1 MTTMIEDTQ
10 LFCTFRSADHWFG
23 VPVGDVKEVT
33 TQTTCTRIPHA
44 PREVAG
50 YVNIRGHI
58 FMALDP
64 RSLLGLEA
72 TEAADKRLILFKPG
86 VGPSF
91 GLLVDEIGDIVAVDA
106 NQIENFGAGAHELSS
121 AASVHRADLITRI
134 CKLPAGLLVILEPRK
149 FVRLVEQSI
158 TASVSTM

>member
-1 MTTMIEDTQ
+1 MNESNQRYCI
-10 LFCTFRSADHWFG
+10 FRSADRWFG
-23 VPVGDVKEVT
+23 VPVQDVKEVT

-64 RSLLGLEA
+64 RWLLGFEA
-72 TEAADKRLILFKPG
+72 WPSTESHLIIFKPS

-91 GLLVDEIGDIVAVDA
+91 GLLVDEIGDIVSVDA
-106 NQIENFGAGAHELSS
+106 SQIEDFRASTHELS
-121 AASVHRADLITRI
+121 AGEPIGRVDLITKVCR
-134 CKLPAGLLVILEPRK
+134 LATGLLVILEPRK
-149 FVRLVEQSI
+149 FLRLVEQSI
-158 TASVSTM
+158 SAS

>member
-1 MTTMIEDTQ
+1 MTIMIANTQ

-64 RSLLGLEA
+64 RALLGLDASA
-72 TEAADKRLILFKPG
+72 TAENRLILFKPG

-91 GLLVDEIGDIVAVDA
+91 GLLVDEIGDIVAADA
-106 NQIENFGAGAHELSS
+106 HQIEKFGAGAHDPP
-121 AASVHRADLITRI
+121 AATSVDRADLITRV
-134 CKLPAGLLVILEPRK
+134 CRLPAGLLVILDPRK
-149 FVRLVEQSI
+149 FVRLVDQSL
-158 TASVSTM
+158 TASG

>member
-1 MTTMIEDTQ
+1 MITIIENNQ

-64 RSLLGLEA
+64 RLLLGLEA
-72 TEAADKRLILFKPG
+72 RATKENRLILFKPG

-91 GLLVDEIGDIVAVDA
+91 GLLVDEIGDIVAVNA
-106 NQIENFGAGAHELSS
+106 NQIENFGAGADELSA
-121 AASVHRADLITRI
+121 AASVNRADLISRI
-134 CKLPAGLLVILEPRK
+134 CKLPAGLMVILEPRN
-149 FVRLVEQSI
+149 FVRIVEQSI
-158 TASVSTM
+158 TASV

>member
-1 MTTMIEDTQ
+1 MIENDR

-23 VPVGDVKEVT
+23 VPVQDVKEVT

-64 RSLLGLEA
+64 RALLGLDAAA
-72 TEAADKRLILFKPG
+72 TAENRLILFKPT

-106 NQIENFGAGAHELSS
+106 NQIEDFATVAHEPS
-121 AASVHRADLITRI
+121 AGKSIDRVDLITRV

-149 FVRLVEQSI
+149 FLRLVDQSI
-158 TASVSTM
+158 TASG

>member
-44 PREVAG
+44 PLGVAG

-58 FMALDP
+58 FMAIDP
-64 RSLLGLEA
+64 HSLLGLEA
-72 TEAADKRLILFKPG
+72 KGAIEKRLILFKPG

-91 GLLVDEIGDIVAVDA
+91 GLLVDEIGEIVAVNA
-106 NQIENFGAGAHELSS
+106 NPIENFGAGAHKLS
-121 AASVHRADLITRI
+121 AAEPVDRADLITRV
-134 CKLPAGLLVILEPRK
+134 CKLPAGLLVILEPRN
-149 FVRLVEQSI
+149 FIRLVEQSTI
-158 TASVSTM
+158 ASV

>member
-1 MTTMIEDTQ
+1 MTTMIENML

-44 PREVAG
+44 PLGVAG

-64 RSLLGLEA
+64 RALLGLEA
-72 TEAADKRLILFKPG
+72 KTATEKRLILFKPG

-91 GLLVDEIGDIVAVDA
+91 GLLVDEVGEIVAVDK
-106 NQIENFGAGAHELSS
+106 NQIENFGVGAHEL
-121 AASVHRADLITRI
+121 AASASVDRANLISQVCR
-134 CKLPAGLLVILEPRK
+134 LPAGLLVILEPRN
-149 FVRLVEQSI
+149 FVRLIEQSI
-158 TASVSTM
+158 SATV

>member
-1 MTTMIEDTQ
+1 MTTLIENTQ

-23 VPVGDVKEVT
+23 VPIEDVKEVT

-72 TEAADKRLILFKPG
+72 RAPAENRLILFKPG

-91 GLLVDEIGDIVAVDA
+91 GLLVDEIGDIVTVDA
-106 NQIENFGAGAHELSS
+106 NQIEDFGANAHVTS
-121 AASVHRADLITRI
+121 AGASVDCADLITRV

-158 TASVSTM
+158 TASG

>member
-1 MTTMIEDTQ
+1 MIENTQ

-23 VPVGDVKEVT
+23 VPVQDVKEVT
-33 TQTTCTRIPHA
+33 AQTTCTRIPHV

-72 TEAADKRLILFKPG
+72 TLTPENRLILFKPS

-91 GLLVDEIGDIVAVDA
+91 GLLVDEIGDIVAVEPDR
-106 NQIENFGAGAHELSS
+106 IEDIGAGAHQP
-121 AASVHRADLITRI
+121 AAGTFVDRVDLITRV
-134 CKLPAGLLVILEPRK
+134 CKMPVGLLVILEPRK

-158 TASVSTM
+158 TASG

>member
-1 MTTMIEDTQ
+1 MIENNQ
-10 LFCTFRSADHWFG
+10 LFCTFRSADRWFG

-72 TEAADKRLILFKPG
+72 RATAENRLIIFKPS

-106 NQIENFGAGAHELSS
+106 NQIEDFRAGAHEPSAGSVRRPRGLDHPGLQ
-121 AASVHRADLITRI
+121 AASRA
-134 CKLPAGLLVILEPRK
+134 AGDPRTSE
-149 FVRLVEQSI
+149 VL
-158 TASVSTM
+158 TAR

>member
-1 MTTMIEDTQ
+1 MTTTVENPP

-23 VPVGDVKEVT
+23 VPVEDVKEIT

-64 RSLLGLEA
+64 RALGPRGDGDRGESP
-72 TEAADKRLILFKPG
+72 DRLQAGSRPVIRP
-86 VGPSF
+86 PRR
-91 GLLVDEIGDIVAVDA
+91 GDW
-106 NQIENFGAGAHELSS
+106 
-121 AASVHRADLITRI
+121 
-134 CKLPAGLLVILEPRK
+134 
-149 FVRLVEQSI
+149 
-158 TASVSTM
+158 

>member
-1 MTTMIEDTQ
+1 MITMIEHNQ

-33 TQTTCTRIPHA
+33 TQTICTRIPHA

-72 TEAADKRLILFKPG
+72 GEAAEKRLILFKPC

-91 GLLVDEIGDIVAVDA
+91 GLMVDEIGDIVAVNA
-106 NQIENFGAGAHELSS
+106 NQIETFRAGAHELSA
-121 AASVHRADLITRI
+121 AASVDRVDLITRV
-134 CKLPAGLLVILEPRK
+134 CRLPAGLLVILEPRN
-149 FVRLVEQSI
+149 FIRIVEQSI
-158 TASVSTM
+158 AASV

>member
-1 MTTMIEDTQ
+1 MTTTIENTQ

-33 TQTTCTRIPHA
+33 TQTICTRIPHA
-44 PREVAG
+44 PLGVAG

-64 RSLLGLEA
+64 RSLLGLEVKTA
-72 TEAADKRLILFKPG
+72 TEKRLILFKPG

-91 GLLVDEIGDIVAVDA
+91 GLLADEIGDIVAVNA
-106 NQIENFGAGAHELSS
+106 NQIENFGAHAHELS
-121 AASVHRADLITRI
+121 AAESVDRANLITQVCR
-134 CKLPAGLLVILEPRK
+134 LPAGLLVILEPRN
-149 FVRLVEQSI
+149 FVRLIEQSI
-158 TASVSTM
+158 TSSV

>member
-1 MTTMIEDTQ
+1 MTTMIDNAQ

-33 TQTTCTRIPHA
+33 TQTTCTWIPHA

-72 TEAADKRLILFKPG
+72 RATAESRLILFKPA

-91 GLLVDEIGDIVAVDA
+91 GLLVDEIGDIVAVNA
-106 NQIENFGAGAHELSS
+106 NQVEGFGAGAHEP
-121 AASVHRADLITRI
+121 AAMAAVDRLDLITGV
-134 CKLPAGLLVILEPRK
+134 CKLPAGLLVILEPRR

-158 TASVSTM
+158 TSSG

>member
-1 MTTMIEDTQ
+1 MIENTQ
-10 LFCTFRSADHWFG
+10 LFCMFRSADHWFG
-23 VPVGDVKEVT
+23 VPVEDVKEVT

-58 FMALDP
+58 FMALDS
-64 RSLLGLEA
+64 RSLLKLEA
-72 TEAADKRLILFKPG
+72 RPAEENRLILFKPG

-106 NQIENFGAGAHELSS
+106 NQIEDFGTGAVEPSAGAF
-121 AASVHRADLITRI
+121 VDRAEMITRV
-134 CKLPAGLLVILEPRK
+134 CKRREGLLAILDPRK
-149 FVRLVEQSI
+149 FLRVVDQSI
-158 TASVSTM
+158 TAPG

>member
-1 MTTMIEDTQ
+1 MTTMIENNQ
-10 LFCTFRSADHWFG
+10 LFCMFRSADQWFG
-23 VPVGDVKEVT
+23 VPVQDVKEVT

-64 RSLLGLEA
+64 RALLGLDASA
-72 TEAADKRLILFKPG
+72 TAENRLILFKPG

-121 AASVHRADLITRI
+121 AASVHRSDLITRI
-134 CKLPAGLLVILEPRK
+134 CKLPAGLLVILEPRN
-149 FVRLVEQSI
+149 FVRIVEQSI
-158 TASVSTM
+158 TASA

>member
-1 MTTMIEDTQ
+1 MTTTIKDTQ
-10 LFCTFRSADHWFG
+10 LFCTFRSADHWLG

-44 PREVAG
+44 PLAVAG

-58 FMALDP
+58 LMAIDP
-64 RSLLGLEA
+64 HLLLGLEA
-72 TEAADKRLILFKPG
+72 KTATEKRLILFKPG

-91 GLLVDEIGDIVAVDA
+91 GLMVDEIGDIVAVDA
-106 NQIENFGAGAHELSS
+106 NQIENFGAGAHEL
-121 AASVHRADLITRI
+121 AASASVDRANLITRV
-134 CKLPAGLLVILEPRK
+134 CRLPAGLLVILEPRN

-158 TASVSTM
+158 TASV

>member
-1 MTTMIEDTQ
+1 MATMIENNQ

-44 PREVAG
+44 PRGVAG

-64 RSLLGLEA
+64 RVLLGLEA
-72 TEAADKRLILFKPG
+72 GATAENRLILFKPG
-86 VGPSF
+86 VGPSLF
-91 GLLVDEIGDIVAVDA
+91 GLLVDEIGDIVAVSAD
-106 NQIENFGAGAHELSS
+106 QIENYGTGAHKPP
-121 AASVHRADLITRI
+121 AGVPVDRADLITRV
-134 CKLPAGLLVILEPRK
+134 CKLPEGLLAILEPRY
-149 FVRLVEQSI
+149 FVPMVEQSI
-158 TASVSTM
+158 IASI

>member
-1 MTTMIEDTQ
+1 MTTMIENTQ
-10 LFCTFRSADHWFG
+10 LFCMFRSADHWFG
-23 VPVGDVKEVT
+23 VPVQDVKEVT

-58 FMALDP
+58 FMALDS
-64 RSLLGLEA
+64 RSLLKLEA
-72 TEAADKRLILFKPG
+72 RPAEENRLILFKSG

-106 NQIENFGAGAHELSS
+106 NQIEEFGTGAHEPS
-121 AASVHRADLITRI
+121 AAAFVDRVDMITRV
-134 CKLPAGLLVILEPRK
+134 CKLPDGLLVILDPRK
-149 FVRLVEQSI
+149 FLRLVDQSI
-158 TASVSTM
+158 AAPG

>member
-1 MTTMIEDTQ
+1 MTIMIANTQ

-72 TEAADKRLILFKPG
+72 RATAENRLILFKPG

-91 GLLVDEIGDIVAVDA
+91 GLLVDEIDDIFAVDA
-106 NQIENFGAGAHELSS
+106 NQIEGFGAGAHEPS
-121 AASVHRADLITRI
+121 ALAAVDRVDLITRV

-158 TASVSTM
+158 TASG